1 MPGPEEIFRYLLI
14 LSRCLAFYAAS
25 PFFTF
30 FRLPLQVVVVAGIAT
45 TLSLGTTQ
53 GWGVDVPVD
62 SLPQMVLLVVREVLL
77 GGLLALVSA
86 VVFAGIR
93 FGGQLIGVQ
102 MGFSMANVIDPAGSG
117 EVPLIG
123 RFQELL
129 AVTVFLAANGHHLLL
144 QGLSYS
150 FDAVPPGGFPALAS
164 LPALLVPLGA
174 SVFFVAIQVGAPVIG
189 ALFLT
194 DTALGFVAR
203 AVPQMNVFLV
213 GLPVKILVGMFFLV
227 VTAPLFGALLT
238 NYSSRMVGQ
247 MVAILAGM

>member
-1 MPGPEEIFRYLLI
+1 MPSAEEIFRYLLI

-30 FRLPLQVVVVAGIAT
+30 FRIPMQVVVIAGIAT
-45 TLSLGTTQ
+45 SLSLGTTQ
-53 GWGVDVPVD
+53 GWGIDVPVG
-62 SLPQMVLLVVREVLL
+62 SLPQMVLLLVREVLL
-77 GGLLALVSA
+77 GALLALVA
-86 VVFAGIR
+86 QVVFAGIR
-93 FGGQLIGVQ
+93 FGGQLIGIQ
-102 MGFSMANVIDPAGSG
+102 MGFSVANVIDPAGSG

-129 AVTVFLAANGHHLLL
+129 AVIVFFAADGHHLLL
-144 QGLSYS
+144 LALSYS
-150 FDAVPPGGFPALAS
+150 FETVQPGGFPALS
-164 LPALLVPLGA
+164 RLPALIIPMGA
-174 SVFFVAIQVGAPVIG
+174 SVFFIGIQVGAPIIG

-213 GLPVKILVGMFFLV
+213 GLPVKILVGIFFLV